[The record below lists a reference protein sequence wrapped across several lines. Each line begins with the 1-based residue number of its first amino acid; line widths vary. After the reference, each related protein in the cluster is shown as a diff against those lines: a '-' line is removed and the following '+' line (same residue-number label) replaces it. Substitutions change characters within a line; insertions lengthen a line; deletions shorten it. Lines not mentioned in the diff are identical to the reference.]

1 MRNRS
6 RRRRLRLNWP
16 VTLSDDE
23 LDRYARHIVLPQIGG
38 AGQLRL
44 KATRVAIVG
53 AGGIGASV
61 IPALTGAGIGHLT
74 IIDGD
79 RVELSNLQ
87 RQPIY
92 NSGQIGMAKARLASH
107 FAMARNPHVGLTS
120 IGKRIEPDNAAILL
134 AGHDLV
140 IDGTD
145 NFATRLVVSDTCVA
159 LGLPLLSAAAQQF
172 QGQVALFRA
181 KPCYRCFVGD
191 AFDADDCDTC
201 AELGVLGALTAT
213 VGNFAALLAIRLI
226 TGIGSDPAG
235 TLHLFD
241 GLTLSWRQLRISA
254 DPTCRA
260 CGQVS
265 ARPS

>member
-1 MRNRS
+1 MN
-6 RRRRLRLNWP
+6 
-16 VTLSDDE
+16 LSDDE
-23 LDRYARHIVLPQIGG
+23 LDRYARHIALPQVGG
-38 AGQLRL
+38 LGQLRL
-44 KATRVAIVG
+44 KASRVAIVG
-53 AGGIGASV
+53 AGGIGAAV

-107 FAMARNPHVGLTS
+107 FVMARNPHIGLTTVEQ
-120 IGKRIEPDNAAILL
+120 RIDAANAELLL
-134 AGHDLV
+134 ADHDLV

-145 NFATRLVVSDTCVA
+145 NFATRLSVSDSCVA
-159 LGLPLLSAAAQQF
+159 LGLPLISAAAQQF
-172 QGQVALFRA
+172 QGQVALYRS

-213 VGNFAALLAIRLI
+213 VGSFAALLAIRFV
-226 TGIGSDPAG
+226 TGIGDNPAG

-241 GLTLSWRQLRISA
+241 GLTLGWRQLTIAA
-254 DPTCRA
+254 DPACRTCA
-260 CGQVS
+260 
-265 ARPS
+265 AN